1 MSCELPPEISEYLE
15 QVENGKWRVCS
26 EQTQMAALVRR
37 CFETEPIYVDTGQ
50 LASYLKLE
58 KYFPFDLFPWEKF
71 LIAIW
76 DCCYWSEDCEDDALI
91 GTPRWPDILVML
103 GRGAGKDA
111 FISFDSF
118 CSVSPYC
125 ESRRYDVDIC
135 ANLEEQAMRPVNDLY
150 DVLHLS
156 RHAKK
161 LEKHYKH
168 TKEMVQGIKN
178 RGVVRGRTNRPES
191 RDGMRSGKIIFNEIH
206 QYRDYRNISVFRTGT
221 GKVDNPRCG
230 YYTSNGTVFDGPLDE
245 LLDRSHR
252 ILADGEPDNGL
263 FPFICRLHSK
273 EEVHD
278 EANWYMANPSLQYRP
293 SLLLETR
300 KEYLDWKENPDQNP
314 DFLTK
319 RMGIRA
325 QAEEIMVTDYDN
337 LDSTKGELPD
347 LTGWS
352 CTAGLD
358 YAEVNDWLSANL
370 HFRMGDRRYD
380 ISHTWLCIHSKTLH
394 RVKAPWQM
402 WAEQGYITVVEDVS
416 INPDLPAEWL
426 WKAAQKYNI
435 RGLAMDNFRW
445 TLVSNSL
452 RSIGFDPETK
462 KNVKLVRPSDVMKV
476 EPVIQECFNRHLFT
490 WGDVPPLR
498 WAVNNTKRVRAS
510 RAAGSETGNFYYA
523 KIEGK
528 SRKTDP
534 FMALVASMTIEPL
547 LGTGGVPL
555 AELPKAIVV

>member
-1 MSCELPPEISEYLE
+1 MSCELPPEISDYLE
-15 QVENGKWRVCS
+15 QVEGGKWRVCK
-26 EQTQMAALVRR
+26 EQTQLAAMVRR
-37 CFETEPIYVDTGQ
+37 CFETEPIYVDTRQ
-50 LASYLKLE
+50 LANYLKLE
-58 KYFPFDLFPWEKF
+58 KYYPFQLFPWEKF
-71 LIAIW
+71 LIAAW
-76 DCCYWSEDCEDDALI
+76 DCTYWSEDCEDGFLI
-91 GTPRWPDILVML
+91 GTPRWPDTLVML
-103 GRGAGKDA
+103 GRGAGKDG

-161 LEKHYKH
+161 LDKHFKH

-178 RGVVRGRTNRPES
+178 RGVVRGRTNNPKS

-206 QYRDYRNISVFRTGT
+206 QYQDYKNITVFRTGL
-221 GKVDNPRCG
+221 GKTDNPRCG
-230 YYTSNGTVFDGPLDE
+230 YFTSNGTLFDGPLDD
-245 LLDRSHR
+245 LLARARR
-252 ILADGEPDNGL
+252 ILSDGEPDNGL
-263 FPFICRLHSK
+263 LPFICRLHSK

-300 KEYLDWKENPDQNP
+300 KEYQDWVENPDQNP

-352 CTAGLD
+352 CTAGID
-358 YAEVNDWLSANL
+358 YAELNDWAAVNL
-370 HFRMGDRRYD
+370 HFRKGDKRYD
-380 ISHTWLCIHSKTLH
+380 INHAWLCVHSKTLH
-394 RVKAPWQM
+394 RVRAPWDF
-402 WAEQGYITVVEDVS
+402 WAKQGHITVVDEVS
-416 INPDLPAEWL
+416 IHPDLLADWL
-426 WKAAQKYNI
+426 AKAAKNFAI

-445 TLVSNSL
+445 TLISSSL
-452 RSIGFDPETK
+452 RKIGFDPEQK
-462 KNVKLVRPSDVMKV
+462 KNVKLVRPSDIMKV

-547 LGTGGVPL
+547 LGAGGVPL
-555 AELPKAIVV
+555 AELPKAIVM